1 MRITGGNFKGKK
13 LNTVNN
19 PAVRPTKAMVR
30 EALFSIL
37 GPGYCQGKVVLDLY
51 SGSGIL
57 ALEAL
62 SRGAL
67 EVVCVD
73 SDINSCKL
81 IRSNLI
87 SLNIPHS
94 ATLLHMSAS
103 QSVPH
108 LSSLGKIFDLIF
120 LDPPYATPEVGV
132 KIIDEICWAGISG
145 QGAIAVLEH
154 KPKVKLL
161 QSQTMHIWKQK
172 KYGHSMLTF
181 YSQEL

>member
-1 MRITGGNFKGKK
+1 MRITGGTLKGKK
-13 LNTVNN
+13 LNTVKN
-19 PAVRPTKAMVR
+19 PAVRPTKAMTR

-37 GPGYCQGKVVLDLY
+37 GPGYCQGKVVLDLF
-51 SGSGIL
+51 SGSGIM

-67 EVVCVD
+67 AVVCID

-81 IRSNLI
+81 IRSNFT
-87 SLNIPHS
+87 SLSIPSS
-94 ATLLHMSAS
+94 ATLLQMSAS
-103 QSVPH
+103 QSISH
-108 LSSLGKIFDLIF
+108 FSLSGAIFDLIF
-120 LDPPYATPEVGV
+120 LDPPYATPELGV
-132 KIIDEICWAGISG
+132 NIIDEACRAGILG
-145 QGAIAVLEH
+145 PGAIAVLEH
-154 KPKVKLL
+154 IPKVTLP